1 MALDIVDSEIFDVAH
16 FWHINPLDVEEWPI
30 TKFSRVQEFVFW
42 RREIERQ
49 QYAAIDVDNKSSS
62 PGRISDSKRASLEQY
77 ESKAS
82 GKK

>member
-1 MALDIVDSEIFDVAH
+1 MALDIVDSEIFDVAIFCH
-16 FWHINPLDVEEWPI
+16 VNPLDVEEWPI

-49 QYAAIDVDNKSSS
+49 QYSSIDVDNKST
-62 PGRISDSKRASLEQY
+62 GRISDSKRASLEQY

>member
-16 FWHINPLDVEEWPI
+16 FWHVNPLDAEEWPI
-30 TKFSRVQEFVFW
+30 TKFSRVQEFMFW
-42 RREIERQ
+42 RREMERQ

>member
-1 MALDIVDSEIFDVAH
+1 MDIVDSEIFDVAH
-16 FWHINPLDVEEWPI
+16 FWHVNPLDVEGWPI

-49 QYAAIDVDNKSSS
+49 QYSSIDVDNKST
-62 PGRISDSKRASLEQY
+62 GRISDSKRASLEQY

>member
-16 FWHINPLDVEEWPI
+16 FWHVNPLDVEKWPI

-42 RREIERQ
+42 RREMERQ
-49 QYAAIDVDNKSSS
+49 QYAAIDVDNKST
-62 PGRISDSKRASLEQY
+62 GRISDSKRASLEQY
-77 ESKAS
+77 ESKAL

>member
-16 FWHINPLDVEEWPI
+16 FWHINPLSVEKWPI

-49 QYAAIDVDNKSSS
+49 QYSSIDVDNKST
-62 PGRISDSKRASLEQY
+62 GRISDSKRASLEQY
-77 ESKAS
+77 ESRAS